1 MRGIRCT
8 MLQLGFGALLGA
20 CALAVS
26 AAITPPPEPLPSREP
41 VEFLIRDASGAL
53 GVPTTSRNP
62 LVERSWRVEPAV
74 VALAKGLQRPVRM
87 PIPDGRSIDFAPDR
101 FEMREGFAVDDE
113 TGEIIISDDPNELSY
128 YWHGSSGRDHLAITV
143 VRGTVAA
150 RLHTPAAGYSIQ
162 REGREH
168 QYRSVNMA
176 LLNRGACKGPITGR
190 ELAAL
195 TPRPKRNQQ
204 PTAIAEARATTRV
217 AGAVDRAASAKP
229 SGAAAMPKYT
239 VHIDLLFYYTD
250 QAALLL
256 DPSYDATSNPGPA
269 LALLQARAQQYI
281 DEVNQTLQNSGIAQI
296 VTFHQVG
303 PVTRLMQWP
312 NSALPYDEGQTNT
325 TDPLLRFQTHLAQAR
340 NIDTAGPS
348 PPWPPNRGTYGAD
361 VAVVLLADM
370 GDPNASP
377 PLPRFGAAY
386 FQNSF
391 CAPQPWGC
399 GAGINVNYGPSALGV
414 ISIAEETQR
423 FTFSHEIGH
432 MLGADH
438 DYVPP
443 GESTWPHEFQEFS
456 HSYGYRVAAPNPPA
470 ERGAR
475 DVMADPWCGTSWNP
489 AIDLCPR
496 AQLYSNPEIFFP
508 GLIGGVQVAAGTVG
522 GRTCFNPRA
531 TPAPGNCP
539 PTSMAARTVA
549 QMAGGTAAIST
560 GIWFETPFFWDSLE
574 EFCDAPVCPTW

>member
-1 MRGIRCT
+1 
-8 MLQLGFGALLGA
+8 
-20 CALAVS
+20 
-26 AAITPPPEPLPSREP
+26 
-41 VEFLIRDASGAL
+41 
-53 GVPTTSRNP
+53 

-128 YWHGSSGRDHLAITV
+128 YWHGRSGRDHLAITV

-162 REGREH
+162 REGHEH
-168 QYRSVNMA
+168 QYRSINMA

-195 TPRPKRNQQ
+195 TPRPKVDQQ
-204 PTAIAEARATTRV
+204 PSAIAEARATTPM
-217 AGAVDRAASAKP
+217 AGAVDRGASAKP

-256 DPSYDATSNPGPA
+256 DPNYDATTNPGPA
-269 LALLQARAQQYI
+269 LVLLQARAQQYI
-281 DEVNQTLQNSGIAQI
+281 DEVNQTLRNSGMTRHISFRQA
-296 VTFHQVG
+296 G
-303 PVTRLMQWP
+303 PVTRLMKRADTTQ
-312 NSALPYDEGQTNT
+312 PYNEGETNAP
-325 TDPLLRFQTHLAQAR
+325 DPLTRFSTHLFQMR
-340 NIDTAGPS
+340 NVDIDQTLIPR
-348 PPWPPNRGTYGAD
+348 PPNRLSNNAD
-361 VAVVLLADM
+361 LAVLMVADM
-370 GDPNASP
+370 GDPTATP
-377 PLPRFGAAY
+377 PFPQFGAA
-386 FQNSF
+386 FLQNAQCDGSL
-391 CAPQPWGC
+391 C
-399 GAGINVNYGPSALGV
+399 GVGVGLNYGPWGFGV
-414 ISIAEETQR
+414 VSIAEETQR

-443 GESTWPHEFQEFS
+443 DGPTTWPHIAQEFS
-456 HSYGYRVAAPNPPA
+456 HSYGYRVQAPNPPT

-475 DVMADPWCGTSWNP
+475 DVMADPWCGSSWNP

-496 AQLYSNPEIFFP
+496 AQLYSNPEVFFP
-508 GLIGGVQVAAGTVG
+508 GLIGGVQVAAGTSG

-539 PTSMAARTVA
+539 PTSMAARTVMMFA
-549 QMAGGTAAIST
+549 QGTADIST
-560 GIWFETPFFWDSLE
+560 GIATEMPFFWDSLE